1 MINHM
6 ILQGRLTKDPELR
19 QTNSGVSVCSFTV
32 AWSEKYREKETKL
45 FLPCKA
51 WRGTAEMVSKYFSKG
66 REIAIE
72 GKLSTRE
79 WEDKDGNRRTSIE
92 MSVDSVHFCGPKPS
106 EGCNAP
112 DVPGD
117 SDTGASFE
125 EMDANEEE
133 LPF

>member
-1 MINHM
+1 
-6 ILQGRLTKDPELR
+6 
-19 QTNSGVSVCSFTV
+19 
-32 AWSEKYREKETKL
+32 
-45 FLPCKA
+45 
-51 WRGTAEMVSKYFSKG
+51 MVSKYFSKG

-79 WEDKDGNRRTSIE
+79 WKDKDGNRRTSIE